1 MTVDEHTYLAFPT
14 DRRALEPATKVKSTL
29 IMSSLKTLRE
39 AGLFDEYVRQL
50 APEVKD
56 TILELAA
63 PSWQPIDLALAHY
76 GACDRLGLTPAQV
89 TEMAQRVSMQAQGTF
104 LGIAIAI
111 ARGIGVTPWTVLG
124 RARPIWERAW
134 VGGGMAGFRLGPQEM
149 RIEVAG
155 WPCARIPY
163 CRHALR
169 GILLGVVSLLSK
181 EAYARE
187 LTELQTKQDVAYR
200 LVWR

>member
-1 MTVDEHTYLAFPT
+1 MAEETLLAFPA
-14 DRRALEPATKVKSTL
+14 DRQSIKPATKVKSTL
-29 IMSSLKTLRE
+29 IMSSLRTLRD
-39 AGLFDEYVRQL
+39 AGLFDQYVTYL
-50 APEVKD
+50 APEPKD

-63 PSWQPIDLALAHY
+63 PSWLPIEVALAHY

-89 TEMAQRVSMQAQGTF
+89 TEMAQLVSMQAQGTF
-104 LGIAIAI
+104 LGVAIAI

-124 RARPIWERAW
+124 RARSIWERAW
-134 VGGGMAGFRLGPQEM
+134 VGGAMAGFRVSAQEM

-169 GILLGVVSLLSK
+169 GILLGVVTMLSK

-187 LTELQTKQDVAYR
+187 LTELQTDQQLAYR